1 MNKNF
6 FNKNKSKNFTTNKSF
21 KKNNFEV
28 CGYFIAGKNPV
39 FMALKANRRKFFAIY
54 VTKNSFQ
61 ELKTFLEKNNLQK
74 HQELVRL
81 VDNQK
86 IDELVGKNFVHQG
99 IALETTKLMVKEQID
114 FLEELYQLP
123 ENNLPKLLMLDQICD
138 PQNVGAIIRS
148 ATAFGFNKIIFCNHN
163 SVIENATVVKA
174 SAGNIEFA
182 DLIVVNNFNNFLEK
196 IKKIGYWS
204 FGLDSHASISIK
216 EVNQYRNVALV
227 VGAEGEGIRQ
237 LVKKNCD
244 FLLKV
249 ETSNEVESL
258 NVSVACAIALYQI
271 TSS

>member
-6 FNKNKSKNFTTNKSF
+6 VNKKRSALPFTKSSF
-21 KKNNFEV
+21 KKNNV
-28 CGYFIAGKNPV
+28 SDSRYYLAGKNPV
-39 FMALKANRRKFFAIY
+39 FMALKAKRRKFFAIY
-54 VTKNSFQ
+54 VTKNSLA
-61 ELKTFLEKNNLQK
+61 ELETFLEKNDLNN
-74 HQELVRL
+74 HRELIRL

-99 IALETTKLMVKEQID
+99 IALDTTKLKVKEQID

-204 FGLDSHASISIK
+204 FGLDSHASINIK
-216 EVNQYRNVALV
+216 EVNQYRNIALV

-249 ETSNEVESL
+249 ETSKEVESL